1 MNLSKRIQI
10 DLETFHK
17 LQGNKAGNL
26 VQSLKNVNREKYDY
40 SSFLKKFAVLNEAMV
55 VNDDEFDYVFY
66 TYGLQ
71 LYKNMPLIEPL
82 EYKEVK
88 RINSFK

>member
-1 MNLSKRIQI
+1 MMQNLK
-10 DLETFHK
+10 
-17 LQGNKAGNL
+17 
-26 VQSLKNVNREKYDY
+26 SLNREKYDY
-40 SSFLKKFAVLNEAMV
+40 TEFLKRFAVLGETMKI
-55 VNDDEFDYVFY
+55 NDDEFDYVFY

-88 RINSFK
+88 K